1 MSTSVAIICLVAIT
15 WAIWPLAIVRFLMAW
30 AVILVAVTFMP
41 AAKASGLPGAQM
53 SILHYDKYRDT
64 FMLAKC
70 VEVGKASGE
79 DFSVAYQLLIQRD
92 PMAAKVTAAGG
103 EALGMY
109 LGDALSQDL
118 MRVVNSFQ
126 FMQGKTLDTYCEYTA
141 LRATTR

>member
-1 MSTSVAIICLVAIT
+1 MNPSIAVICFLAIA
-15 WAIWPLAIVRFLMAW
+15 WAIWPLAIVRFLVAW

-41 AAKASGLPGAQM
+41 VAKAQGLPGAQM
-53 SILHYDKYRDT
+53 SILHYDKFRDT

-79 DFSVAYQLLIQRD
+79 DFSRAYQLLVQRD

-126 FMQGKTLDTYCEYTA
+126 FMQGSTLDTYCKYTA
-141 LRATTR
+141 IRATTR

>member
-1 MSTSVAIICLVAIT
+1 MSTPIAVICFVAIT
-15 WAIWPLAIVRFLMAW
+15 WAIWPLSIVRFLVAC
-30 AVILVAVTFMP
+30 AVILVATIYIP
-41 AAKASGLPGAQM
+41 SAKAQGLPGAQM
-53 SILHYDKYRDT
+53 PILHYDKFRDT

-70 VEVGKASGE
+70 VEVGKASGD
-79 DFSVAYQLLIQRD
+79 DFSIAYQLLVQRD

-109 LGDALSQDL
+109 LGDALSRDL

-141 LRATTR
+141 IRATTR

>member
-1 MSTSVAIICLVAIT
+1 MSTAIFIACWAEIIWSTWRMPLLRLVIMFVALTI
-15 WAIWPLAIVRFLMAW
+15 LAS
-30 AVILVAVTFMP
+30 T
-41 AAKASGLPGAQM
+41 AKAQGLPGAQM

-70 VEVGKASGE
+70 VEVGKASDE
-79 DFSVAYQLLIQRD
+79 DFARAYQLLVQRD

-109 LGDALSQDL
+109 LGEALSQDL

-141 LRATTR
+141 IRATTR

>member
-15 WAIWPLAIVRFLMAW
+15 WAIWPLAIVRFTVAC
-30 AVILVAVTFMP
+30 AVILVATIYIP
-41 AAKASGLPGAQM
+41 SAKADSLPSAQM

-70 VEVGKASGE
+70 VEVGKVSEEEFA
-79 DFSVAYQLLIQRD
+79 VAYQLLVQRD

-103 EALGMY
+103 QALGMY
-109 LGDALSQDL
+109 LGESLSQDL

-126 FMQGKTLDTYCEYTA
+126 FMHGKTLDTYCEYTA

>member
-1 MSTSVAIICLVAIT
+1 MSTAISIFFFIAII
-15 WAIWPLAIVRFLMAW
+15 WAIWPLAIVRFLVAFV
-30 AVILVAVTFMP
+30 VILVGISFMTTT
-41 AAKASGLPGAQM
+41 KADGLPGAQM

-70 VEVGKASGE
+70 VEVGKASDE
-79 DFSVAYQLLIQRD
+79 DFARAYQLLIQRD

-126 FMQGKTLDTYCEYTA
+126 FMQGKTLDTYCKYTA
-141 LRATTR
+141 IRATTR

>member
-1 MSTSVAIICLVAIT
+1 MSTSIAVICLVAIT
-15 WAIWPLAIVRFLMAW
+15 WAIWPLAIVRFLVAC
-30 AVILVAVTFMP
+30 AVILVATIYIP
-41 AAKASGLPGAQM
+41 NAKASGLPGAQM

-79 DFSVAYQLLIQRD
+79 DFSVAYQLLVQRD
-92 PMAAKVTAAGG
+92 PMAAKVTEAGG
-103 EALGMY
+103 QALGMY

-126 FMQGKTLDTYCEYTA
+126 FMQGKTLDTYCKYTA
-141 LRATTR
+141 IRATTR

>member
-1 MSTSVAIICLVAIT
+1 MSAAIFIACWVAIIWSTWRMPLLRLVIMFVALTI
-15 WAIWPLAIVRFLMAW
+15 LAS
-30 AVILVAVTFMP
+30 T
-41 AAKASGLPGAQM
+41 AKAQGLPGAQM
-53 SILHYDKYRDT
+53 SILHYDKFRDT

-70 VEVGKASGE
+70 VEVGKASDE
-79 DFSVAYQLLIQRD
+79 DFARAYKILVQRD

-126 FMQGKTLDTYCEYTA
+126 FMQGKTLDTYCKYTA
-141 LRATTR
+141 IRATTR

>member
-1 MSTSVAIICLVAIT
+1 MSTLIFITCWVAIIWSAWRMPLLRLVIMFVALTI
-15 WAIWPLAIVRFLMAW
+15 LAS
-30 AVILVAVTFMP
+30 T
-41 AAKASGLPGAQM
+41 AKASGLPSAQM
-53 SILHYDKYRDT
+53 SILHYDKYKDT

-70 VEVGKASGE
+70 VEAGKASDE
-79 DFSVAYQLLIQRD
+79 DFARAYQLLIQRD
-92 PMAAKVTAAGG
+92 PMAAKVTSAGG

-109 LGDALSQDL
+109 LGPALTQDL

>member
-1 MSTSVAIICLVAIT
+1 MNTSIAVICLVAIT
-15 WAIWPLAIVRFLMAW
+15 WAIWPLAIVRFLVAC
-30 AVILVAVTFMP
+30 AVILVAIIYIP
-41 AAKASGLPGAQM
+41 SAKAQGLPGAQM
-53 SILHYDKYRDT
+53 SILHYDKFRDT

-79 DFSVAYQLLIQRD
+79 DFSVAYQLLVQRD

-109 LGDALSQDL
+109 LGDTLAQDL

-126 FMQGKTLDTYCEYTA
+126 FMQGKTLDTYCKYTA
-141 LRATTR
+141 IRATTR

>member
-1 MSTSVAIICLVAIT
+1 MSTAMAIFFFIAII
-15 WAIWPLAIVRFLMAW
+15 WAIWPLAIVRFLVAFV
-30 AVILVAVTFMP
+30 VILVGISFMTI
-41 AAKASGLPGAQM
+41 AKAGTLPSAQM

-70 VEVGKASGE
+70 VEVGKASEE
-79 DFSVAYQLLIQRD
+79 DFAVAYQLLIQRD

-109 LGDALSQDL
+109 LGDALSKDL

-126 FMQGKTLDTYCEYTA
+126 FMQGSTLDTYCKYTSI
-141 LRATTR
+141 RATTR

>member
-1 MSTSVAIICLVAIT
+1 MSTAIFIACWVAIIWSTWRMPLLRLVIMFVALTI
-15 WAIWPLAIVRFLMAW
+15 LAS
-30 AVILVAVTFMP
+30 T
-41 AAKASGLPGAQM
+41 AKANGLPGAQM

-70 VEVGKASGE
+70 VEVGKASDE
-79 DFSVAYQLLIQRD
+79 DFSAAYQLLVQRD

-103 EALGMY
+103 EALSMY

-141 LRATTR
+141 IRATTR